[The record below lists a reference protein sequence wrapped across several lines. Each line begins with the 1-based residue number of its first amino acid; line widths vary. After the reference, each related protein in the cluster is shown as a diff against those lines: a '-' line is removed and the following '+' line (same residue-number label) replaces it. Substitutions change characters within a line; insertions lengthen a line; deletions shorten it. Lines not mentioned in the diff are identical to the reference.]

1 MNIDDLFDGKRTT
14 YTIFDEHGDK
24 SSLTIDKWAAD
35 LLQEMKDDVHLWLQ
49 EKYNLVVNKKPKL
62 SRREK
67 GNVVRELARREAEK
81 SDNYLSLI
89 DFL

>member
-14 YTIFDEHGDK
+14 YSIADESGEK

-35 LLQEMKDDVHLWLQ
+35 LLQDMKPNVHVWLQ
-49 EKYNLVVNKKPKL
+49 EKYNVVAEKRAL
-62 SRREK
+62 LTRRQK

-81 SDNYLSLI
+81 SDNYISLI